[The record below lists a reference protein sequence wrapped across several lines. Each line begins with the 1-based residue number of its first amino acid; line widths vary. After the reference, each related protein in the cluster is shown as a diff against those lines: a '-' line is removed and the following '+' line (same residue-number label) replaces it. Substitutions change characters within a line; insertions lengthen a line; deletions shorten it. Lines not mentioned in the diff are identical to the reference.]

1 MLILVLICFLSF
13 SYDTLATG
21 RALGNRFS
29 KVKSQ
34 EFTYRS
40 HLDEINEI
48 ASRMNS
54 LRNQYQSQVQDVQRL
69 IEKAYLDLDQS
80 KAKIESAASIFPCL
94 IFLASRLH
102 EIWKA

>member
-1 MLILVLICFLSF
+1 MLILVLLCFLSF

-29 KVKSQ
+29 KAKSQ

-48 ASRMNS
+48 VSRMNS

-80 KAKIESAASIFPCL
+80 KAKIEGMASIFPCS
-94 IFLASRLH
+94 IFLASRVH
-102 EIWKA
+102 EI